1 MRIKK
6 KWTDDLRDRMSRYE
20 CTDVPQG
27 LWDDIESV
35 LDSQPQRRVI
45 PWMRIAS
52 VAAAA
57 AVVTAV
63 FIMVAPSEEEQR
75 AMMHAAAEKA
85 VLQPPAAHEADN
97 AGESVMAYSG
107 GADANAVAGAVN
119 SKMPATTM
127 KEQDEPVAEETL
139 KPGAAAVAKTETEG
153 ASESDNRDVTVSG
166 KTEAADKPA
175 KRNNVESTVGN
186 NRLLADYS
194 GQKTVSRS
202 KGRGVSLS
210 MYASNIASS
219 SSATDGYGIFAS
231 AIPMSV
237 RPHGS
242 VASFVHPAYTVAYSN
257 RYANPVT
264 KVDHHQPVSVGL
276 GARYFLNS
284 RWAVETGVTYS
295 MLESETESGTE
306 QSYIYSNQKIQYVGV
321 PLSVG
326 YQWIKGKRISV
337 YTSGGVTAEF
347 GVSGKM
353 DKQCVVEGGSIDKK
367 TDDIKDIPMQWSV
380 GVAAGV
386 QYNVLG
392 NLGVYAEPGLVY
404 HIDNGSSLQTS
415 YSDKPLNFK
424 LKVGVRFDLN
434 K

>member
-6 KWTDDLRDRMSRYE
+6 NWTDDVRDRMSRYE
-20 CTDVPQG
+20 CADVPQG

-63 FIMVAPSEEEQR
+63 FIMVAPSEEEQS
-75 AMMHAAAEKA
+75 AMIHAAAEKA
-85 VLQPPAAHEADN
+85 VLQSPAATEVGN

-107 GADANAVAGAVN
+107 DTDVNAAAGAIKN
-119 SKMPATTM
+119 KMSVTTM
-127 KEQDEPVAEETL
+127 KEQDEPVAEEAL
-139 KPGAAAVAKTETEG
+139 KTGAEAAAKTEMEG
-153 ASESDNRDVTVSG
+153 ASESESKDVTVAE
-166 KTEAADKPA
+166 KTEAADKPV
-175 KRNNVESTVGN
+175 KRSNAESMVGN

-194 GQKTVSRS
+194 GQKTVASR

-210 MYASNIASS
+210 MYASNIVSS
-219 SSATDGYGIFAS
+219 SSATDGYGVFAS
-231 AIPMSV
+231 SSPMSV
-237 RPHGS
+237 RPHGN
-242 VASFVHPAYTVAYSN
+242 VASFVDPAYTVAYVN

-264 KVDHHQPVSVGL
+264 KVDHHQPVSIGL
-276 GARYFLNS
+276 GARYFLGS

-306 QSYIYSNQKIQYVGV
+306 QSYIYSNQKIQYMGV

-326 YQWIKGKRISV
+326 YQWIKNKRLSV

-347 GVSGKM
+347 GVGGKM
-353 DKQCVVEGGSIDKK
+353 EKRCVVEGGSIDKK
-367 TDDIKDIPMQWSV
+367 SDDIKDIPMQWSV

-392 NLGVYAEPGLVY
+392 SLGVYAEPGLVY
-404 HIDNGSSLQTS
+404 YIDNGSSLQTS

>member
-1 MRIKK
+1 MRKK
-6 KWTDDLRDRMSRYE
+6 KNWTDDVRDRMSRYE

-63 FIMVAPSEEEQR
+63 FIMVAPSEEEQV
-75 AMMHAAAEKA
+75 AMMQAAAEKTVMQVPAGTGVDNVGEPA
-85 VLQPPAAHEADN
+85 VAYTGKSNVKVPSVAVIKEVP
-97 AGESVMAYSG
+97 ESV
-107 GADANAVAGAVN
+107 
-119 SKMPATTM
+119 
-127 KEQDEPVAEETL
+127 KEEV
-139 KPGAAAVAKTETEG
+139 
-153 ASESDNRDVTVSG
+153 SESVKEGVSESVKEEVSAPVREEVSVSG
-166 KTEAADKPA
+166 KNENADNPT
-175 KRNNVESTVGN
+175 KRNHVGSTTGT

-194 GQKTVSRS
+194 GQKTVASRN
-202 KGRGVSLS
+202 GRGVSLS
-210 MYASNIASS
+210 MYASNIVSS
-219 SSATDGYGIFAS
+219 SSAMDGYGVFAS
-231 AIPMSV
+231 SSPMSV
-237 RPHGS
+237 RPQGS
-242 VASFVHPAYTVAYSN
+242 VANFVNPTYTVAYSN

-264 KVDHHQPVSVGL
+264 KVDHHQPVSIGL

-321 PLSVG
+321 PLLAG
-326 YQWIKGKRISV
+326 YQWIKGKRLSV

-353 DKQCVVEGGSIDKK
+353 DTQCVVEGGVIDKK
-367 TDDIKDIPMQWSV
+367 SNDINDIPMQWSV
-380 GVAAGV
+380 GLTAGV
-386 QYNVLG
+386 QYNILG
-392 NLGVYAEPGLVY
+392 NLGIYAEPGMVY
-404 HIDNGSSLQTS
+404 YIDNGSSLQTS
-415 YSDKPLNFK
+415 YSDKPLNFR